1 MIKNYFKIAWRNII
15 HHKVYSIINI
25 SGLAVGIAA
34 CLLIFVV
41 VQYELSFDTY
51 QPNYKNIYHVVTR
64 IKQNDGISYN
74 PGVADPV
81 SEALRLD
88 FPQAKVGALETNY
101 GGQITVPSADVNA
114 QNDKKFIEGSGMV
127 FIEPQFFD
135 VFKWTWLE
143 GNASV
148 LNNPDMVVLN
158 RGTAIKYFGDWHNA
172 VGKTIKMD
180 NLLTLKVAGIVE
192 NMPANTDLPL
202 KVMVSYSTWKEKAN
216 SYAYTTS
223 WYSTNP
229 YHHVFMSMPAGTKVE
244 NINNQLGQFS
254 KSHFDTRAGQT
265 YTLFAQ
271 PLADMHFDTRF
282 DNTLGDHLT
291 PLSNLRTLGYIG
303 LLIIIMAA
311 INFINLSTAQ
321 SVGRSKEIGIRKVMG
336 SSRLQVIIQVMGET
350 TIIVIGSVII
360 AFIIAEIA
368 LPYLSYI
375 ASVPYNITLF
385 NAGVFWFLAGT
396 TFAVVLL
403 SGLYPALI
411 VSGFKP
417 ILAIKN
423 KITAATVGGV
433 SLRRTLVV
441 SQFAISQLLIIG
453 TIVTVGQ
460 MNYVN
465 NADLGFDKKAVFIMY
480 GPVDSA
486 GLQKMKVFKQQL
498 LQNPQVKAASFVT
511 DAPSSIINWGTNFFF
526 NDSETPVDFQA
537 YLKEGDADYFK
548 TFGLHFVAGKGYDA
562 GGDSTRQAVVNQTM
576 ARRLGFQNPQ
586 DIIGKHIKAGNRYW
600 SVITGVVKDFKSK
613 SLREG
618 VQPMVIFPRDGYA
631 LEMAVKIQTANLK
644 GTMASVQK
652 LWSGVYPQYACN
664 YYFVDADIA
673 QFYNQDNQMVLIYKL
688 FAGIAI
694 FISCLGL
701 YGLISFMAVQ
711 RTKEIGIRKV
721 LGASVSSIVYLFSK
735 EFTILILIS
744 FAIAVPSG
752 WYIMNGWLQSYA
764 YRINLSAWIFVLVIV
779 VSVTIAWLTVGY
791 KSVKAALA
799 NPVKSLRSE

>member
-1 MIKNYFKIAWRNII
+1 MIRNYFKIAWRNII

-25 SGLAVGIAA
+25 AGLAVGIAA
-34 CLLIFVV
+34 CLLIFVEL
-41 VQYELSFDTY
+41 QYELSFNTS

-64 IKQNDGISYN
+64 INHPDGITYS
-74 PGVADPV
+74 PGAADPV

-101 GGQITVPSADVNA
+101 GGQITVPSTDGNA
-114 QNDKKFIEGSGMV
+114 QNDKKFIVHTGFV

-135 VFKWTWLE
+135 VFKWNWLA
-143 GNASV
+143 GRPAV
-148 LNNPDMVVLN
+148 LNEPNMVVLDKS
-158 RGTAIKYFGDWHNA
+158 TAIKYFGNWNNA
-172 VGKTIKMD
+172 LGKTVVMD
-180 NLLTLKVAGIVE
+180 NLLTLKVAGIVDDA
-192 NMPANTDLPL
+192 PTNTDLPL
-202 KVMVSYSTWKEKAN
+202 KVMVSYPTWKEKPD
-216 SYAYTTS
+216 SYAFVTN

-229 YHHVFMSMPAGTKVE
+229 YHHVFMSFPANTGVE
-244 NINNQLGQFS
+244 NINNQLGGFS
-254 KSHFDTRAGQT
+254 KRHFDARAGQT

-282 DNTLGDHLT
+282 DNILGDHFT
-291 PLSNLRTLGYIG
+291 PKSNLRTLGYIG

-321 SVGRSKEIGIRKVMG
+321 SVNRSKEIGIRKVMG
-336 SSRLQVIIQVMGET
+336 STRLQLIIQVMGET
-350 TIIVIGSVII
+350 TIIVISSVIL
-360 AFIIAEIA
+360 AFVIAEIG
-368 LPYLSYI
+368 LPYLKGMTTLPY
-375 ASVPYNITLF
+375 SVSLV
-385 NAGVFWFLAGT
+385 NAGIFWFLAGT
-396 TFAVVLL
+396 TIAVILL

-417 ILAIKN
+417 VLAIKN
-423 KITAATVGGV
+423 KITAATIGGV

-441 SQFAISQLLIIG
+441 SQFVISQLLIIG

-465 NADLGFDKKAVFIMY
+465 NADLGFDKSAVCIIY
-480 GPVDSA
+480 GPVDST
-486 GLQKMKVFKQQL
+486 GLHKMKVFKQQL
-498 LQNPQVKAASFVT
+498 LQDPQVRSASFVT
-511 DAPSSIINWGTNFFF
+511 DAPSSSLEWASNFFF
-526 NDSETPVDFQA
+526 NNSETAVDFQA
-537 YLKEGDADYFK
+537 FLKEGDADYFK
-548 TFGLHFVAGKGYDA
+548 TFGLHFVAGKGYEN
-562 GGDSTRQAVVNQTM
+562 GDSTRQAVVNQTM

-586 DIIGKHIKAGNRYW
+586 DIIGKSIKAGNKYW

-618 VQPMVIFPRDGYA
+618 VQPMVIFPRDGYG
-631 LEMAVKIQTANLK
+631 LEMAVKVHTAHIRS
-644 GTMASVQK
+644 TMASIQK
-652 LWSGVYPQYACN
+652 IWGGIYPQYAYN
-664 YYFVDADIA
+664 YYFVDADII
-673 QFYNQDNQMVLIYKL
+673 QFYRQDNQMVLIYKL

-744 FAIAVPSG
+744 FAIAVPAG
-752 WYIMNGWLQSYA
+752 WYFMNSWLQSYV
-764 YRINLSAWIFVLVIV
+764 YRINLSVWIFGLAIV

-791 KSVKAALA
+791 KAVKAALV